1 MTGDCVLVLNEGA
14 SVFPP
19 PQFLFHQLLPCSSP
33 PTPTPGRAR
42 AQGGTVL
49 GKIHQQPNSSCKPK
63 KWLPG
68 SIQEFRLCT
77 ILSDHRESQEAIW
90 GSMEQNNLVQ
100 AYRKLE
106 LEEIS
111 SFILKRGCVLSETK
125 ENIGSTNCLYTERVF

>member
-1 MTGDCVLVLNEGA
+1 MYHSLRPQRVTGSHL
-14 SVFPP
+14 
-19 PQFLFHQLLPCSSP
+19 
-33 PTPTPGRAR
+33 
-42 AQGGTVL
+42 
-49 GKIHQQPNSSCKPK
+49 
-63 KWLPG
+63 
-68 SIQEFRLCT
+68 
-77 ILSDHRESQEAIW
+77 